1 MILPGSCREGG
12 WFHGERWG
20 VPDLS
25 KKMRESSSKQAA
37 CKQAKTWAK
46 GNSCS
51 PARPLP
57 YGFHFEDSC
66 VGRTFGLKLARL
78 AHPHSLGGAVPAPV
92 LRERQWPPA
101 LGLTA
106 HRGRGT
112 HHRRW
117 CVPQRQQLPYRLCP
131 SPHCPT
137 RRPLVLPFSTTGV
150 GPHLLAKPPLTTLHQ
165 MNLISTGFLST

>member
-1 MILPGSCREGG
+1 
-12 WFHGERWG
+12 
-20 VPDLS
+20 
-25 KKMRESSSKQAA
+25 MRESSSKQAA
-37 CKQAKTWAK
+37 CKPAKTWAK

-92 LRERQWPPA
+92 MRERQWQPA

-106 HRGRGT
+106 HRRRGT

-117 CVPQRQQLPYRLCP
+117 CVPQRRQLPYRLCP

-137 RRPLVLPFSTTGV
+137 RRPPCAPILHDWGWAS
-150 GPHLLAKPPLTTLHQ
+150 PPREASPDTLHQ
-165 MNLISTGFLST
+165 MSLISTGFLST